1 MNSGRL
7 KRFLSNLTLILVS
20 LLATLVILEIALHFT
35 PYRRLLLQS
44 RYLRYY
50 YQADAAKGYDIRP
63 NVGKMRTSVDRSVDY
78 DIWSNE
84 LGCFDEPYRGEQ
96 KVILLVGDSFTHM
109 YAPFK
114 DKWGTRL
121 EKLLDY
127 RVIKA
132 GVSGYGTRQELLK
145 AKEIIARLP
154 RSPRLI
160 IVGYFWAALDRDRA
174 FPDMT
179 VVNGFLVLASK
190 YKDPTGHLLNLEAL
204 ERPYSF
210 WDKLTG
216 NYPLGLRQLFD
227 LFLQQHFIL
236 VNLINDAAARLIP
249 PKFSYE
255 NPRDFLAFSRE
266 PWVAQ
271 VWINNEA
278 NLQAFQELAAAQGA
292 KLLIVVIPT
301 NTQVY
306 PFLAGGRRRDLE
318 RPNRILDDFLQ
329 REQIRYLDLLP
340 FFRKYADETP
350 RKRLDSQ
357 KDLYW
362 RFNSHFSIKGERLAS
377 LLVSRE
383 ILEDNLVQV
392 ADRQG
397 KLKEIEAQLK
407 NFH

>member
-1 MNSGRL
+1 MTTGKL
-7 KRFLSNLTLILVS
+7 KGFLANLTLILAS
-20 LLATLVILEIALHFT
+20 LLAVALLLEAALHFT
-35 PYRRLLLQS
+35 PYRRLLL
-44 RYLRYY
+44 RERDLRYY
-50 YQADAAKGYDIRP
+50 YQFDPARGYDIRP
-63 NVGKMRTSVDRSVDY
+63 NVGKMRTSVDMSVDY

-84 LGCFDEPYRGEQ
+84 LGCFDVPYRGEPDF
-96 KVILLVGDSFTHM
+96 ILLVGDSFTHM

-121 EKLLDY
+121 QRLLDY

-132 GVSGYGTRQELLK
+132 GVSGYGTKQELLK
-145 AKEIIARLP
+145 AQEIIARIH

-179 VVNGFLVLASK
+179 VVDGYLVVATP
-190 YKDPTGHLLNLEAL
+190 YKDPTGRLINVKAL
-204 ERPYSF
+204 QGPYSF

-216 NYPLGLRQLFD
+216 NYPLGFQQLVD
-227 LFLQQHFIL
+227 LFLDQHFIL
-236 VNLINDAAARLIP
+236 VNLINDAAARFMA
-249 PKFSYE
+249 PKFSYA
-255 NPRDFLAFSRE
+255 NPLDFLAFSQE

-271 VWINNEA
+271 EWVKHEK
-278 NLQAFQELAAAQGA
+278 NLTAFKELAAAQGA
-292 KLLIVVIPT
+292 ELLVVLIPT

-306 PFLAGGRRRDLE
+306 PFLSGGRQIDLE
-318 RPNRILDDFLQ
+318 RPNRILSDFLQ

-340 FFRKYADETP
+340 SFRKYADETP
-350 RKRLDSQ
+350 RKRLNSK

-362 RFNSHFSIKGERLAS
+362 RSNSHFSIKGERLAG

-383 ILEDNLVQV
+383 ILQDNLVQV
-392 ADRQG
+392 ADRDR
-397 KLKEIEAQLK
+397 KLKEIEEKLN